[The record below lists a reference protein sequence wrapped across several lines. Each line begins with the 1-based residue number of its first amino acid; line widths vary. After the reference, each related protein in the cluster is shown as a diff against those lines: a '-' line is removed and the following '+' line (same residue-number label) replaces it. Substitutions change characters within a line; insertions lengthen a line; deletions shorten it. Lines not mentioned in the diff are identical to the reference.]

1 MTTLNVSNIQHFSV
15 GDGPGIRTTL
25 FLKGCNLRCPWC
37 HNPETVS
44 PKPQELFFK
53 AAGKRVGYGRL
64 ATVDEVMAE
73 LLEDEAFYG
82 ASGGGVTVSGGEP
95 LLQSEA
101 VAVLLSRLKERG
113 VSTLID
119 TAGDVPWACFERVR
133 SLTDHFY
140 FDVKTGSDEAYAN
153 VVKANPARVFENLGR
168 LMELGATV
176 SVRIPLIPDF
186 NTSEEA
192 CRQIGERLTKMG
204 VTAVDLLPFHRLG
217 SAKYEALGLD
227 YPYASIHPQPKSEIA
242 AIRAIYEQYFKVTV
256 EK

>member
-53 AAGKRVGYGRL
+53 AAGKHVSYGKQVTL
-64 ATVDEVMAE
+64 DEVMEE

-101 VAVLLSRLKERG
+101 VAALLARLKEKG
-113 VSTLID
+113 ISTLID
-119 TAGDVPWACFERVR
+119 TAGDVPWACFERVIA
-133 SLTDHFY
+133 LTDRFY
-140 FDVKTGSDEAYAN
+140 FDVKTGSDEAYAT
-153 VVKANPARVFENLGR
+153 VVKADPARVFENLGR

-204 VTAVDLLPFHRLG
+204 VNAVDLLPFHRLG

-242 AIRAIYEQYFKVTV
+242 AIQAIYEQYFTVTV